1 MGVNRNPVPDR
12 LCGLK
17 RGACYIRL
25 VGRRRA
31 AIDRRLRIL
40 VVLEGCRA
48 KHGPVT
54 YPLQLGMLR
63 AGPGLVTTL
72 GCDPLPHGPLWS
84 VT

>member
-48 KHGPVT
+48 KRAPVT
-54 YPLQLGMLR
+54 YPLQLGCCARAPALLR
-63 AGPGLVTTL
+63 PLV
-72 GCDPLPHGPLWS
+72 
-84 VT
+84 VTRSHMDLSGQ